1 MARCKALS
9 TYWQEN
15 QKRGLYTIPPHAQP
29 RTSWRFSM
37 DFPVS
42 GPFPRWPRRPTIPPQ
57 LLPVF
62 RSITISRMLLPQQAR
77 AHGTMSVAL
86 SFASLR
92 NTPSCPPPPPPPQAT
107 TFIHTQKSEQ
117 ATPLS
122 SAARPER
129 AQASASIPA
138 QEQEASLPASRWEP
152 GQIQATALPQGHE
165 QDQTPVP
172 SAASEQEQAQA
183 GATSPA

>member
-29 RTSWRFSM
+29 RTSWRFST

-62 RSITISRMLLPQQAR
+62 RSIAISRMLLPQQAR

-92 NTPSCPPPPPPPQAT
+92 NTPKNQNRRLHCLQLQDQSGLKSRLLFRLKSKKHLYQLHVGSRGKFKPRPSLKVTSKIKLLYHLRLQNKSRLKPELPPQL
-107 TFIHTQKSEQ
+107 KS
-117 ATPLS
+117 
-122 SAARPER
+122 
-129 AQASASIPA
+129 
-138 QEQEASLPASRWEP
+138 
-152 GQIQATALPQGHE
+152 
-165 QDQTPVP
+165 
-172 SAASEQEQAQA
+172 
-183 GATSPA
+183 